1 MRKFI
6 SNCKAQQ
13 PPPGNPPPV
22 NPPAGMQQPFGKKSN
37 KGLLIAIIAIVIVV
51 VVVVLAVVLLMGGSD
66 SRFVGEWES
75 MGFTYNFKSDGTLEV
90 MGIEMATWSVSGDQI
105 CFEYSIGGEWAEL
118 VGEEA
123 PQGKQCED
131 YEFSDGGNTL
141 TIGGIEF
148 TKK

>member
-1 MRKFI
+1 MKKFI
-6 SNCKAQQ
+6 SDCKAQQ
-13 PPPGNPPPV
+13 PPPGMPPQ
-22 NPPAGMQQPFGKKSN
+22 GMQQPFPRKSN
-37 KGLLIAIIAIVIVV
+37 KGLLIAIIAIVIVI
-51 VVVVLAVVLLMGGSD
+51 VVVVLAVVLLMGGGTD

-75 MGFTYNFKSDGTLEV
+75 MGVTYNFKSDGTLEV

-105 CFEYSIGGEWAEL
+105 CLEFSIGSQWAEL

-123 PQGKQCED
+123 PEGKQCED